1 MTYEDEVLFSRFDS
15 LFNKKNIV
23 DEIELDLFKESL

>member
-1 MTYEDEVLFSRFDS
+1 MTYEDEVLFRKFDG

-23 DEIELDLFKESL
+23 DEIELDLFKESI